1 MCQTLKDCFAR
12 RIDHAR
18 RRKQRWWWRSDG
30 GPSGTIAVRDEVLK
44 IGLLV
49 LIWNI
54 EIPVKKLV
62 LILERERNEDD
73 VEES

>member
-1 MCQTLKDCFAR
+1 
-12 RIDHAR
+12 
-18 RRKQRWWWRSDG
+18 
-30 GPSGTIAVRDEVLK
+30 VRDEVLK

>member
-1 MCQTLKDCFAR
+1 M
-12 RIDHAR
+12 
-18 RRKQRWWWRSDG
+18 
-30 GPSGTIAVRDEVLK
+30 RDEVLK